1 MFYINNW
8 MNIRSFGGSSKY
20 CGQIYI
26 IIVEVSIYWYDYSVS
41 PERGNKKPLLVAKE
55 RF

>member
-26 IIVEVSIYWYDYSVS
+26 IIVEVSIYCGGSSEEIVYCPYLFQLK
-41 PERGNKKPLLVAKE
+41 N
-55 RF
+55 